1 MKGED
6 EFCAFGLVARED
18 TSFATASLI
27 LRRILGQSTGTH
39 GYENEGKAGE
49 LVRHLLLRTG
59 ISSYEIVFMK

>member
-1 MKGED
+1 MNGED
-6 EFCAFGLVARED
+6 EFCAFGLRARED

-49 LVRHLLLRTG
+49 LVRHLLL
-59 ISSYEIVFMK
+59 

>member
-39 GYENEGKAGE
+39 GYENEGRLENWFGICYYE
-49 LVRHLLLRTG
+49 LEYLATKSFL
-59 ISSYEIVFMK
+59 